1 MPTDDYNIEDGNDP
15 LDEFLSVDIDKMT
28 PEELSAHIATLN
40 EVAENPKAV
49 RRIVA
54 KKEKEKKTITLD
66 KLLEL

>member
-15 LDEFLSVDIDKMT
+15 LDEFLSVNIDKMT

-40 EVAENPKAV
+40 DVAENPKAV
-49 RRIVA
+49 RRIVS
-54 KKEKEKKTITLD
+54 KKEKKTITLD

>member
-1 MPTDDYNIEDGNDP
+1 MPTDDYNIEVGNDP
-15 LDEFLSVDIDKMT
+15 LDEFLSVNIDKMT

-49 RRIVA
+49 RRIVS
-54 KKEKEKKTITLD
+54 KKEKKTITLD

>member
-15 LDEFLSVDIDKMT
+15 LDEFLSVNIDKMT

-40 EVAENPKAV
+40 EVAENPKAI
-49 RRIVA
+49 RRIVS
-54 KKEKEKKTITLD
+54 KKEKKTITLD

>member
-1 MPTDDYNIEDGNDP
+1 MPTDNYNIEDGNDP

-28 PEELSAHIATLN
+28 PEELSSHIATLN
-40 EVAENPKAV
+40 EVAENPKVV

-54 KKEKEKKTITLD
+54 KKEKKTITLD

>member
-1 MPTDDYNIEDGNDP
+1 MSTDDYNIEDGNDP

-28 PEELSAHIATLN
+28 PEELSSHIATLN

-49 RRIVA
+49 RRIAA
-54 KKEKEKKTITLD
+54 KKEKKTITLD

>member
-15 LDEFLSVDIDKMT
+15 LDEFLSIDIDKMT
-28 PEELSAHIATLN
+28 PEELSSHIATLN

-49 RRIVA
+49 RRIVS
-54 KKEKEKKTITLD
+54 KKEKKTITLD

>member
-15 LDEFLSVDIDKMT
+15 LDEFLSVNIDNMT

-49 RRIVA
+49 RRIVS
-54 KKEKEKKTITLD
+54 KKEKKTITLD

>member
-15 LDEFLSVDIDKMT
+15 FDEFLSVNIDKMT

-49 RRIVA
+49 RRIVS
-54 KKEKEKKTITLD
+54 KKEKKTITLD

>member
-15 LDEFLSVDIDKMT
+15 LDEFLSVNIDKMT
-28 PEELSAHIATLN
+28 PEELSSHIATLN

-49 RRIVA
+49 RRIVS
-54 KKEKEKKTITLD
+54 KKEKKTITLE

>member
-15 LDEFLSVDIDKMT
+15 LDEFLSVNIDKMT
-28 PEELSAHIATLN
+28 PEELSAHIAMLN

-49 RRIVA
+49 RRTVA
-54 KKEKEKKTITLD
+54 KKEKKTITLD

>member
-15 LDEFLSVDIDKMT
+15 LDEFLSVNIDKMT

-40 EVAENPKAV
+40 EVAENTKAV
-49 RRIVA
+49 RRIVS
-54 KKEKEKKTITLD
+54 KKEKKTITLD

>member
-15 LDEFLSVDIDKMT
+15 LDEFLSVNIDKMT
-28 PEELSAHIATLN
+28 PEELSSHIATLN

-49 RRIVA
+49 RRIVS
-54 KKEKEKKTITLD
+54 KKEKKTITLD